1 MNPLWK
7 KLWSDLCTDRRRL
20 VLTILALALS
30 LAGLGT
36 MLDVY
41 AVLFREIA
49 RNYRETMPASA
60 TIEIDDVSPGLVAE
74 VNGLPGLDQVER
86 RRAVNA
92 RVRDGADW
100 RPLRIF
106 VVDDFA
112 HLRLNTFMRENGA
125 LSPPAGTL
133 LLERTAVRLMGLKTG
148 EAITVRSPNG
158 QPTLVRIAGMV
169 HDAGLAP
176 SEQERTIYAYANLE
190 TLRFLGEGG
199 GFDELRVR
207 FGPEFS
213 DRTAISAQCRDLVA
227 WLQARG
233 HVVHEVRIPPPGR
246 HPHQGPME
254 AVLRSFIG
262 FGAMALL
269 LSSVLMATT
278 ITALL
283 AKQVRQIAILKAIG
297 ATRGQL
303 AAVYG
308 ALALAVGVLVVLL
321 GVPAGLAG
329 ARPFER
335 QIATLINFNL
345 ASQSVPGAVLLFQIG
360 VGLLSPLWAAVW
372 PIWRAVNL
380 PVRVGLSDQGEP
392 APVLRARAGTTPSRW
407 VMALPR
413 WTLAWRNSLR
423 RRLRFALTLTLLGTS
438 GAILMSAFNLRT
450 AWQEMIGRVYTER
463 SYDVSLKLRDPQP
476 VETLLTALR
485 GVPFATRIEAW
496 RSMPVAFHQPGM
508 VPVVNVY
515 PDGGHGAFTLYGVP
529 TTTKMVAFPVTAG
542 RWLRGGDTRG
552 VVLNHAAH
560 ALRRE
565 LAVGDNVSLS
575 VEGAA
580 TDWTVV
586 GFVEEVG
593 SAAAAYVLNSEFPGQ
608 DGGPER
614 ANLLRIG
621 TSTRTPAAKA
631 EAIRRIE
638 DVLEQGGIRVTVGLP
653 LAELQTAMGQHI
665 AVLISTLLAA
675 ALVMGTVAALGL
687 SAMLSMGV
695 IERAREFGILRAVG
709 ATPGDVS
716 WLVVAEALGM
726 GLVGL
731 LLAIPLSVGISLL
744 LGRIVGLTAFQIP
757 LPLSFSSG
765 GLLLCAGGLV
775 LLIMA
780 AAGLPARTV
789 ARQTVRTALDQN

>member
-1 MNPLWK
+1 MSPLWK
-7 KLWSDLCTDRRRL
+7 KLRSDIRTDRRRL
-20 VLTILALALS
+20 LLTILALALS

-41 AVLFREIA
+41 AVLIREIT
-49 RNYRETMPASA
+49 RNYRETQPASA
-60 TIEIDDVSPGLVAE
+60 SIEVDDVSASLVDEASR
-74 VNGLPGLDQVER
+74 LPGVAAVER
-86 RRAVNA
+86 RRAINA

-100 RPLRIF
+100 RPLRMF

-112 HLRLNTFMRENGA
+112 HLRLNTFTREDGA
-125 LSPPAGTL
+125 LSPPTGTL
-133 LLERTAVRLMGLKTG
+133 FLERTAERLMGLKTG
-148 EAITVRSPNG
+148 DTLTVRSPNG
-158 QPTLVRIAGMV
+158 QPMAVRIAGMV

-176 SEQERTIYAYANLE
+176 SEQERTIYAYASSE
-190 TLRFLGEGG
+190 TRQYLGESG

-207 FGPEFS
+207 LRPEFS
-213 DRTAISAQCRDLVA
+213 DRTAIAAKCRELVT

-233 HVVHEVRIPPPGR
+233 HTVHEVRIPPPGR

-283 AKQVRQIAILKAIG
+283 AKQVRQIAIMKAIG
-297 ATRGQL
+297 ASRGQL
-303 AAVYG
+303 AVIYL
-308 ALALAVGVLVVLL
+308 ALALAVGVLAVLI

-335 QIATLINFNL
+335 QIATLINFTL
-345 ASQSVPGAVLLFQIG
+345 ASQSVPSAVLLFQVGI
-360 VGLLSPLWAAVW
+360 GLLLPALAAIW
-372 PIWRAVNL
+372 PIWRAVDL
-380 PVRVGLSDQGEP
+380 PVRVGLADQGEP
-392 APVLRARAGTTPSRW
+392 APAPGPRLAPASARW
-407 VMALPR
+407 MVALPR

-463 SYDVSLKLRDPQP
+463 SYDVSLRLREPEP
-476 VETLLTALR
+476 VTALMTALR
-485 GVPFATRIEAW
+485 GLPFATRIEAW
-496 RSMPVAFHQPGM
+496 QSMPVAFHQPGE
-508 VPVVNVY
+508 VPVVSVY

-529 TTTKMVAFPVTAG
+529 TETKMVAFPLRAG
-542 RWLRGGDTRG
+542 RWLRAGDTRC

-560 ALRRE
+560 ALRRG
-565 LAVGDNVSLS
+565 LAVGDKVSLI
-575 VEGAA
+575 VEGRA
-580 TDWTVV
+580 TEWVVV
-586 GFVEEVG
+586 GLVEEVG
-593 SAAAAYVLNSEFPGQ
+593 SAAAAYVPNAEFPGQ
-608 DGGPER
+608 GAGPDR
-614 ANLLRIG
+614 ANLLRIA
-621 TSTRTPAAKA
+621 SNARTPATKA
-631 EAIRRIE
+631 DAIRRIE
-638 DVLEQGGIRVTVGLP
+638 AVLEQRGMRVTLGLP

-675 ALVMGTVAALGL
+675 ALVMGLVAALGL

-695 IERAREFGILRAVG
+695 IERTREFGILRAVG

-716 WLVVAEALGM
+716 WLVVAEAMAM
-726 GLVGL
+726 GLIGL

-757 LPLSFSSG
+757 LPLAFSSAGLLLCTG
-765 GLLLCAGGLV
+765 GLLL
-775 LLIMA
+775 LIVA
-780 AAGLPARTV
+780 AAGVPARTA
-789 ARQTVRTALDQN
+789 ARQTVRAAFDQI